1 MERGAI
7 MFGRILR
14 AVALISALTSTAA
27 LARGPFGV
35 VEVGGWKGGAYS
47 NDESGAFS
55 HCAAGTSYKSG
66 VYFVVSVNVG
76 MAWSVGFAHNAWNLS
91 QGETIPIALTFDG
104 RSPFQV
110 YGNALNKG
118 MIAVLMPDNSELIKQ
133 FRKANRMTAF
143 ARGQLYQFNLDT
155 TSQLLPALVQCV
167 ALQRNGLTSAM
178 FIKPQTKPPSGP
190 PTQTP
195 VVSSLPSSTGEAQA
209 VELQLEAVQLATN
222 FILKT
227 KLQNPAV
234 LSRAETPA
242 EYASFGA
249 AWKAD
254 EATGAVKI
262 IPPKDGLKG
271 IDIASAVAAAD
282 SRACKSK
289 FASGRVSELVDDEVV
304 FRGFASCE
312 DSAGARVAQYFI
324 VPRKRGG
331 FVMFSVV
338 SNMTTEPARNI
349 SREEKLADFRRAAV
363 TVVSQ

>member
-1 MERGAI
+1 

-14 AVALISALTSTAA
+14 AAALMTVLTSTAA
-27 LARGPFGV
+27 HARGPFGV

-47 NDESGAFS
+47 NDESGTFS
-55 HCAAGTSYKSG
+55 HCAAGATYNSG
-66 VYFVVSVNVG
+66 VYFVVSVNVS

-110 YGNALNKG
+110 YGNALTKG
-118 MIAVLMPDNSELIKQ
+118 MVAVPMPDNSELIKQ

-143 ARGQLYQFNLDT
+143 AKGQLYQFSLDT

-167 ALQRNGLTSAM
+167 VLQRNGLTSAM
-178 FIKPQTKPPSGP
+178 LIKPQVKPAGAP
-190 PTQTP
+190 PKQTP
-195 VVSSLPSSTGEAQA
+195 VVSSLQPSTGDAA
-209 VELQLEAVQLATN
+209 SSELQLEAVQLATN

-227 KLQNPAV
+227 KLQNPSV
-234 LSRAETPA
+234 LSRAETPV

-254 EATGAVKI
+254 EASGAVKI

-271 IDIASAVAAAD
+271 IDIASAVAAGD
-282 SRACKSK
+282 SQACKGK

-312 DSAGARVAQYFI
+312 DSAGSRTAQYFI

-349 SREEKLADFRRAAV
+349 SRDEKIVDFKRAAV